1 MGGAIGAFFGSINIY
16 CINFPP
22 LINTQFLDDL

>member
-1 MGGAIGAFFGSINIY
+1 MGGGIGLFFAPINIY

-22 LINTQFLDDL
+22 LFNTVFEGDL

>member
-1 MGGAIGAFFGSINIY
+1 MVIMGGAIRLLFALINIY

-22 LINTQFLDDL
+22 LFNTIF

>member
-1 MGGAIGAFFGSINIY
+1 MVIMGGAIGAFFGSINIY

-22 LINTQFLDDL
+22 LFNTIF

>member
-1 MGGAIGAFFGSINIY
+1 MGGGYRAVFALINIY

-22 LINTQFLDDL
+22 LFNTIFYGDL